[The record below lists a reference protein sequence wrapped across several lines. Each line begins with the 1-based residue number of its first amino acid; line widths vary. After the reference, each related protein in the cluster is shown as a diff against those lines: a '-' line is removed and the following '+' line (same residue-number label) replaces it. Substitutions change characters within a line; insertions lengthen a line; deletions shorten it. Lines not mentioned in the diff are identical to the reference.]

1 MKHTHLYE
9 VHPRTYISGILPN
22 GQQIV
27 TPMVLPLN
35 RSEFIKCMLNG
46 DVYATDGKDRKV
58 LLTSCDFSV
67 AEKMAES
74 LMEELE
80 HLPVV
85 EHEIVSGTVTVDIP
99 PVSADSLSA
108 TLEEDHSVKE
118 EEPVEEVVEE
128 SKEETPVEEEIAEEP
143 AQKQAPVEEQDDTP
157 ETEPEEESTVQESPE
172 EEVIEV
178 VDEKKETE
186 EEVEIVTPPTNSK
199 FSNTQHKN
207 NDNQR
212 NYNNSSRKRGQ
223 SNKRR

>member
-67 AEKMAES
+67 AEKVAES

-80 HLPVV
+80 QLPVV
-85 EHEIVSGTVTVDIP
+85 EHEIASDIVTTNIP

-118 EEPVEEVVEE
+118 EEYVEEVVEE
-128 SKEETPVEEEIAEEP
+128 SKEETTVEEEIAEEP
-143 AQKQAPVEEQDDTP
+143 AQEQAPVEEQDDTP
-157 ETEPEEESTVQESPE
+157 ETEPEKESTIQEPSE
-172 EEVIEV
+172 EEVTEI

>member
-80 HLPVV
+80 QLPVV

-118 EEPVEEVVEE
+118 EEYVEEVVEE
-128 SKEETPVEEEIAEEP
+128 SKEETTVEEEIAEEP
-143 AQKQAPVEEQDDTP
+143 AQEQAPVEEQDDTP
-157 ETEPEEESTVQESPE
+157 ETEPEKESTVQEPSE
-172 EEVIEV
+172 EEVTEI

>member
-80 HLPVV
+80 QLPVV
-85 EHEIVSGTVTVDIP
+85 EHEIASDIVTTNIP

-118 EEPVEEVVEE
+118 EEYVEEVVEE
-128 SKEETPVEEEIAEEP
+128 SKEETTVEEEIAEEP
-143 AQKQAPVEEQDDTP
+143 AQEQAPVEEQDDTP
-157 ETEPEEESTVQESPE
+157 ETEPEEESTIQEPSE
-172 EEVIEV
+172 EEVTEI
-178 VDEKKETE
+178 VDEKKETK